1 VSTCLGKHTA
11 AAHVKSQIPVV
22 TQAALSKQATAA
34 R

>member
-1 VSTCLGKHTA
+1 MSTCLGKHT